1 MIRTALASHPDPAE
15 EPAPRRAHGEP
26 ALEQASSRLHAA
38 LDALEAAVNR
48 RLDDDQ
54 RRDGLEE
61 QLQAYGSD
69 RSKLASELDRLRARS
84 ADLEAA
90 NREVSRRLDHAMGT
104 IRAALELREH

>member
-1 MIRTALASHPDPAE
+1 MIRTALASHPDPVE
-15 EPAPRRAHGEP
+15 EPAPRRAQSEP

-48 RLDDDQ
+48 RLDNDQ
-54 RRDGLEE
+54 HRDGLEE
-61 QLQAYGSD
+61 QLHAYGSD

>member
-1 MIRTALASHPDPAE
+1 MIRTALVVTPNRRKSVVAASATTS
-15 EPAPRRAHGEP
+15 PRW
-26 ALEQASSRLHAA
+26 SRQPSIARG
-38 LDALEAAVNR
+38 DRRPEAAVNR
-48 RLDDDQ
+48 RVDDDQ

-69 RSKLASELDRLRARS
+69 RSKLASELDALRARS

>member
-1 MIRTALASHPDPAE
+1 MLPPFEPQDGEADAPA
-15 EPAPRRAHGEP
+15 RLGEP
-26 ALEQASSRLHAA
+26 ALGGQAAVHAA

>member
-1 MIRTALASHPDPAE
+1 MIRTALANHPDPAE
-15 EPAPRRAHGEP
+15 EPAPRRAQG

-90 NREVSRRLDHAMGT
+90 NREVSRRLDTAMGT